1 MKLKTHLLGTEETI
15 EVPAE
20 QIFSFVPPLGGF
32 EELRR
37 FALITDSE
45 DSPVEWL
52 QSIEDENVA
61 LPLLEPFLFEPDYGF
76 ELSDHDAEELG
87 METPEDAF
95 VRCILTLREAP
106 DDISANLLAPMVFC
120 RRTHLARQ
128 IVLQESDYPIRR
140 PVFST
145 LGLAASA

>member
-1 MKLKTHLLGTEETI
+1 MKLTTHLLGMDETI
-15 EVPAE
+15 EVSAE
-20 QIFSFVPPLGGF
+20 QIFAFDPPLGGF

-37 FALITDSE
+37 YALISDGD

-52 QSIEDENVA
+52 QSVEDENVA

-76 ELSDHDAEELG
+76 EMADHDAAELG

-95 VRCILTLREAP
+95 VRCVLTLREEP
-106 DDISANLLAPMVFC
+106 QDITANLLAPIVFC

-128 IVLQESDYPIRR
+128 IVLQESEFPLRR

>member
-1 MKLKTHLLGTEETI
+1 MKLTTHLLDIEET
-15 EVPAE
+15 VDVSPDQVFA
-20 QIFSFVPPLGGF
+20 FDPPIGGF

-37 FALITDSE
+37 FALISDSE
-45 DSPVEWL
+45 DAPVEWL
-52 QSIEDENVA
+52 QSIDDPNTA
-61 LPLLEPFLFEPDYGF
+61 LPLLEPFLFEPGYAF
-76 ELSDHDAEELG
+76 EIADHDAAELG
-87 METPEDAF
+87 MERPEDAF

-106 DDISANLLAPMVFC
+106 EDITANLLAPIVFC

-128 IVLQESDYPIRR
+128 VVLQESEFPLRR

>member
-1 MKLKTHLLGTEETI
+1 MKLTTHLLGAEETI
-15 EVPAE
+15 DVSPE
-20 QIFSFVPPLGGF
+20 QIFAFEPPLGGF
-32 EELRR
+32 EHLRR
-37 FALITDSE
+37 YALIADE
-45 DSPVEWL
+45 QDSPVEWL
-52 QSIEDENVA
+52 QSIEVEKVA

-76 ELSDHDAEELG
+76 ELPDRDAEELG
-87 METPEDAF
+87 MEGPEDAF

-106 DDISANLLAPMVFC
+106 EEVTANMLAPVVFC

-128 IVLQESDYPIRR
+128 VVLQESDYPLRR

>member
-1 MKLKTHLLGTEETI
+1 MKLTTHLLGTDETI
-15 EVPAE
+15 DVSPE
-20 QIFSFVPPLGGF
+20 QIFAFDPPLGGF

-37 FALITDSE
+37 YALIPDGDE
-45 DSPVEWL
+45 SPVEWL
-52 QSIEDENVA
+52 QSVEDENVA

-76 ELSDHDAEELG
+76 ELPDHDAEALG
-87 METPEDAF
+87 MENPEDAI
-95 VRCILTLREAP
+95 VRCVLTLREEP
-106 DDISANLLAPMVFC
+106 EDISANLLAPIVFC

-128 IVLQESDYPIRR
+128 IVLQESEFPLRR

>member
-1 MKLKTHLLGTEETI
+1 MKLTTHLLGTDETV
-15 EVPAE
+15 EVSAE
-20 QIFSFVPPLGGF
+20 QIYAFDPPLGGF

-37 FALITDSE
+37 FALLAESD
-45 DSPVEWL
+45 DSPVEWM
-52 QSIEDENVA
+52 QSLEDESVA

-76 ELSDHDAEELG
+76 ELPDHDAEELG

-95 VRCILTLREAP
+95 VRCILTLRAEP
-106 DDISANLLAPMVFC
+106 EDITANMLAPIVFC

-128 IVLQESDYPIRR
+128 VVLQESDYPLRR

>member
-1 MKLKTHLLGTEETI
+1 MKLTTHLLGTDEM
-15 EVPAE
+15 VDVSPE
-20 QIFSFVPPLGGF
+20 QIFAFDPPLGGF

-37 FALITDSE
+37 YALISDGTDSTG
-45 DSPVEWL
+45 EWM

-76 ELSDHDAEELG
+76 ELPDRDAEALG
-87 METPEDAF
+87 MEGPEDAI

-106 DDISANLLAPMVFC
+106 EEITANMLAPIVFC

-128 IVLQESDYPIRR
+128 IVLQESEYSLRR

-145 LGLAASA
+145 LGLAATA

>member
-1 MKLKTHLLGTEETI
+1 MKLTTHLLGTEET
-15 EVPAE
+15 VDVSPQ
-20 QIFSFVPPLGGF
+20 QIFSFDPPLGGL

-37 FALITDSE
+37 YALLVEGD
-45 DSPVEWL
+45 DAPVEWM
-52 QSIEDENVA
+52 QSVDDENVA

-76 ELSDHDAEELG
+76 ELPDRDAEELG

-95 VRCILTLREAP
+95 VRCVLTLRAELEE
-106 DDISANLLAPMVFC
+106 ITANMLAPIVFC

-128 IVLQESDYPIRR
+128 IVLQESDYSLRR

>member
-1 MKLKTHLLGTEETI
+1 MKLTTHLLGNEETI
-15 EVPAE
+15 TVSPD
-20 QIFSFVPPLGGF
+20 QIFAFEPPLGGF

-37 FALITDSE
+37 FALIPDGDE
-45 DSPVEWL
+45 SPVEWL
-52 QSIEDENVA
+52 QSVEDENVA
-61 LPLLEPFLFEPDYGF
+61 LPLLEPFLFEPDFGF
-76 ELSDHDAEELG
+76 ELPDRDAEELG

-95 VRCILTLREAP
+95 VRCVLTLRDAP
-106 DDISANLLAPMVFC
+106 EDITANLLAPIVFC

-128 IVLQESDYPIRR
+128 VVLQESDHPLRR

>member
-1 MKLKTHLLGTEETI
+1 MKLTTHLLGTEQI
-15 EVPAE
+15 VDVSPE
-20 QIFSFVPPLGGF
+20 QIFAFDPPLGGF

-37 FALITDSE
+37 YALIPDGD

-61 LPLLEPFLFEPDYGF
+61 LPLLEPFLFAPDYGF
-76 ELSDHDAEELG
+76 ELPDHDAEALG
-87 METPEDAF
+87 MESPEDA
-95 VRCILTLREAP
+95 VIRCILTLREAP
-106 DDISANLLAPMVFC
+106 EEITANLLAPIVLC

-128 IVLQESDYPIRR
+128 VVLQDSAYPLRH
-140 PVFST
+140 PVFSA